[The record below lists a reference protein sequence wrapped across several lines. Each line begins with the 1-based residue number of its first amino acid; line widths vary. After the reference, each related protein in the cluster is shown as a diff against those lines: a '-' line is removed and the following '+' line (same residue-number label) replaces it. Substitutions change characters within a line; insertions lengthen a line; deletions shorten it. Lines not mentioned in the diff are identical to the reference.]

1 MKRESGR
8 DVEVYFSIKNPDS
21 PISKGCGINLAAAK
35 KSICKSV
42 DANNRDFTKQMRG
55 GYGQLHLQSL
65 RAECPAEMKLY
76 AELSR
81 KRFCEGRGF
90 TEQQRVSLANC
101 LKGASGDDEAMN
113 RPDPEE
119 PAVGVG
125 STANAQKAEP
135 NSTGTLLDG
144 LKMPSLP
151 GGGNSTDAVI
161 DGAKKLKNL
170 FGL

>member
-1 MKRESGR
+1 
-8 DVEVYFSIKNPDS
+8 
-21 PISKGCGINLAAAK
+21 
-35 KSICKSV
+35 
-42 DANNRDFTKQMRG
+42 
-55 GYGQLHLQSL
+55 
-65 RAECPAEMKLY
+65 MKLY

-113 RPDPEE
+113 RPDPDE
-119 PAVGVG
+119 PAVGSGG
-125 STANAQKAEP
+125 STNAQKAEP
-135 NSTGTLLDG
+135 NSTGTGTLLDG